1 MQSSVFEL
9 IGEFDENIDPEPIPV
24 DEESDVPEVD
34 TQSEFSLFQE
44 NLLNLH
50 NNGNISMDYDEIEK
64 LCEQFKD
71 DPNGIERVL
80 EVINESEDNI

>member
-9 IGEFDENIDPEPIPV
+9 VGEFDENIDSEPIPV
-24 DEESDVPEVD
+24 DGESDVPEVD

-50 NNGNISMDYDEIEK
+50 NNGNISMDYDELEK